1 MRSQTLS
8 ECKKI
13 LICGSNQD
21 FIKIIVHVFASTGY
35 NVDSCDTSS
44 QALMMIK
51 STSYHLILLDE
62 KSTDLS
68 GLQLLKQ
75 LREFSQIPIIM
86 LSANPG
92 KETRLAAFS
101 YGTDDYLLKPVHLDE
116 LEARVEAAIR
126 RYTTYSKSS
135 QILSLGDIQI
145 DLECKTV
152 SKDGKN
158 IELHSKEYET
168 LLLLVEHKRQI
179 LAPKQIYEAV
189 WREPYQYGNNTVATT
204 IWRIR
209 NKLQSSTSHPIIQ
222 TIKGFGYRLVE

>member
-1 MRSQTLS
+1 MWSQTLS

-13 LICGSNQD
+13 LVCGSNQD
-21 FIKIIVHVFASTGY
+21 FIKIIVQVFASTGY
-35 NVDSCDTSS
+35 NVDSCATCS

-51 STSYHLILLDE
+51 SASYHLILLDE
-62 KSTDLS
+62 ESADLS

-75 LREFSQIPIIM
+75 LREFSKVPIIV
-86 LSANPG
+86 LSANPR
-92 KETRLAAFS
+92 KEHRLAAFS
-101 YGTDDYLLKPVHLDE
+101 YGVDDYLLKPFHLDE

-135 QILSLGDIQI
+135 RILSLGNIQI

-168 LLLLVEHKRQI
+168 LLLLVEHKKQI
-179 LAPKQIYEAV
+179 LAPKQIYETV

-222 TIKGFGYRLVE
+222 TIKGIGYRLVE